1 MKNNFIKKW
10 VSQKVNCTPS
20 SSEID
25 AKVHLFT
32 TQRLDLGKKL
42 AKVQAFSFF

>member
-1 MKNNFIKKW
+1 M
-10 VSQKVNCTPS
+10 NCTPS
-20 SSEID
+20 NGEID

-32 TQRLDLGKKL
+32 SQRLDLDKKL

>member
-1 MKNNFIKKW
+1 
-10 VSQKVNCTPS
+10 VNCPPS

-25 AKVHLFT
+25 AKVHQFT
-32 TQRLDLGKKL
+32 TQRLDLDKKL